1 MWDLCALAAYL
12 ALTVAITWPL
22 ALRLGDAVPKDL
34 GDPLF
39 SIWALW
45 WNASA
50 LPFSDTWWDAP
61 IFYPAGNAMALAD
74 HRVGLG
80 VITTPLI
87 WAGASP
93 LIAYNVAFLASF
105 FLSAAAGYALSLAVT
120 GHRPAAFVGG
130 LVFGFHPF
138 RAAHLEHLE
147 LLSSYWL
154 AAALLCLHRWVR
166 TRSRWP
172 LAGLALVLTLQAL
185 TSGYYFFYAMLL
197 VAGWIAWFALRQ
209 SSWSQLAELAV
220 TLAAPVLA
228 IAPVLWR
235 YRAAHAEFGLGRSV
249 YEVEQLSADIAGFA
263 ATPSFL
269 AFWNLPI
276 VPANPEVAL
285 FPGLTAIVVV
295 MLAIGLRR
303 DAPGLPPK
311 WRRFRL
317 ACVGL
322 AIVAAAVAVAATTL
336 GPFAYSLGP
345 IRFSVSNLYK
355 PMSVAAVFA
364 LAWLVTLPRV
374 RDAWARRSPFAFYV
388 FATLAMWLLAV
399 GPTARFLGERVLYK
413 APYGWLMLLP
423 GFSESLRA
431 PARFAMLAAMTLAV
445 AAALALTRLAART
458 TRAGGAALAAVAVGV
473 LVDGW
478 IDPLPLPAPP
488 PAMAAIDAVPAE
500 AVVLELPLGIFEDT
514 AAMYRSM
521 SHGHRLANG
530 YSGYAPPHY
539 TVLGSALAE
548 GRPEVLAALEIDHD
562 LAIVAARSADGQGL
576 AEGLARVLPAARTA
590 HTAHADVFIVP
601 RHPPTLADTGPSG
614 PALPVRAIVASVERE
629 AGFIADGRI
638 GTVWATVELQAGGE
652 QVTADLGTA
661 TALSALELSQ
671 GRYSFAYPRIVGIE
685 VSDDG
690 AAWRE
695 VWRGDTA
702 TAALRGALAAPAT
715 MPVRFDFDD
724 TTGRYVRITQ
734 HGQAKQPWAIAELA
748 VFGPAPR

>member
-1 MWDLCALAAYL
+1 M
-12 ALTVAITWPL
+12 
-22 ALRLGDAVPKDL
+22 
-34 GDPLF
+34 
-39 SIWALW
+39 
-45 WNASA
+45 
-50 LPFSDTWWDAP
+50 
-61 IFYPAGNAMALAD
+61 
-74 HRVGLG
+74 
-80 VITTPLI
+80 
-87 WAGASP
+87 
-93 LIAYNVAFLASF
+93 
-105 FLSAAAGYALSLAVT
+105 
-120 GHRPAAFVGG
+120 
-130 LVFGFHPF
+130 
-138 RAAHLEHLE
+138 
-147 LLSSYWL
+147 
-154 AAALLCLHRWVR
+154 
-166 TRSRWP
+166 
-172 LAGLALVLTLQAL
+172 
-185 TSGYYFFYAMLL
+185 
-197 VAGWIAWFALRQ
+197 
-209 SSWSQLAELAV
+209 
-220 TLAAPVLA
+220 
-228 IAPVLWR
+228 
-235 YRAAHAEFGLGRSV
+235 
-249 YEVEQLSADIAGFA
+249 
-263 ATPSFL
+263 
-269 AFWNLPI
+269 
-276 VPANPEVAL
+276 PANPEVAL

-295 MLAIGLRR
+295 MLALGLRT
-303 DAPGLPPK
+303 DAPALPPK

-317 ACVGL
+317 ACIGWRHRSRPPSRSRRRRS
-322 AIVAAAVAVAATTL
+322 

-388 FATLAMWLLAV
+388 LATLAMWLLAV

-445 AAALALTRLAART
+445 AAALGLTRLAART

-521 SHGHRLANG
+521 AHGHRLANG

-548 GRPEVLAALEIDHD
+548 GRPEVLAALEIDRD

-576 AEGLARVLPAARTA
+576 AEGLARGAAGSPDGPHRGRRCLHRAPAS
-590 HTAHADVFIVP
+590 
-601 RHPPTLADTGPSG
+601 ADTCRYR
-614 PALPVRAIVASVERE
+614 PVRTGT
-629 AGFIADGRI
+629 AGARYRRVGRTRRPGSSPMGAL
-638 GTVWATVELQAGGE
+638 GTVWTTVELQAGGE

-661 TALSALELSQ
+661 TARVGAGAGSRAVSRSPIPASSASRSRTTARCG
-671 GRYSFAYPRIVGIE
+671 GRC
-685 VSDDG
+685 G
-690 AAWRE
+690 AATPPPR
-695 VWRGDTA
+695 RC
-702 TAALRGALAAPAT
+702 AAPWRRRRPCRCASIST
-715 MPVRFDFDD
+715 P

>member
-1 MWDLCALAAYL
+1 M
-12 ALTVAITWPL
+12 
-22 ALRLGDAVPKDL
+22 
-34 GDPLF
+34 
-39 SIWALW
+39 
-45 WNASA
+45 
-50 LPFSDTWWDAP
+50 
-61 IFYPAGNAMALAD
+61 
-74 HRVGLG
+74 
-80 VITTPLI
+80 
-87 WAGASP
+87 
-93 LIAYNVAFLASF
+93 
-105 FLSAAAGYALSLAVT
+105 
-120 GHRPAAFVGG
+120 
-130 LVFGFHPF
+130 
-138 RAAHLEHLE
+138 
-147 LLSSYWL
+147 
-154 AAALLCLHRWVR
+154 
-166 TRSRWP
+166 
-172 LAGLALVLTLQAL
+172 LTLQAL

-209 SSWSQLAELAV
+209 SSWSQLAALAV
-220 TLAAPVLA
+220 ALAAPVLA

-295 MLAIGLRR
+295 MLAIGLRS
-303 DAPGLPPK
+303 DALGLPPK

-317 ACVGL
+317 ACIGL
-322 AIVAAAVAVAATTL
+322 AIGAAAVAVAATTL

-445 AAALALTRLAART
+445 AAALGLTRLAART
-458 TRAGGAALAAVAVGV
+458 TRASGAALAAVAVGV

-548 GRPEVLAALEIDHD
+548 GRPEVLAALETDRD

-590 HTAHADVFIVP
+590 HTATADVFIVP
-601 RHPPTLADTGPSG
+601 RHPPTPADTGPSG

-629 AGFIADGRI
+629 ARFIADGRV
-638 GTVWATVELQAGGE
+638 GTVWTTVELQAGGE

-661 TALSALELSQ
+661 TAISALELNQ

-690 AAWRE
+690 AVWRE